1 MSSPETRP
9 DPRPGLR
16 LVDEP
21 APMRVSPW
29 QPPALTREYAPA
41 LPAGGGWMLP
51 DLGGPAPAAEPVDAS
66 FEAGYAAGL
75 RDGVSQ
81 AGAQL
86 KPASQVL
93 QGVARELAAQVSVL
107 VSDRQR
113 DLEALSLAIARQL
126 VQREVSADPS
136 LIATWVARALA
147 LLPHDLAIDIRVHPA
162 ELEAMAPVRD
172 TLLPPD
178 AGVTLHW
185 IADPEVGRAGFVV
198 ESPQRLVDGR
208 LDVALRALYER
219 LEQE

>member
-1 MSSPETRP
+1 MSSPDLRP
-9 DPRPGLR
+9 DLR
-16 LVDEP
+16 VLDRATPEP
-21 APMRVSPW
+21 VAAW
-29 QPPALTREYAPA
+29 LPPALTREYAPA
-41 LPAGGGWMLP
+41 LPSGGGWMLP

-75 RDGVSQ
+75 RDGVAQ

-93 QGVARELAAQVSVL
+93 QGVARDLAGKVSVL

-113 DLEALSLAIARQL
+113 DLEALALAVARQL
-126 VQREVSADPS
+126 VQREVTADPA
-136 LIATWVARALA
+136 LVATWITRAIA
-147 LLPHDLAIDIRVHPA
+147 LLPHDLTIEIRVHPA

-172 TLLPPD
+172 TLLPKD
-178 AGVTLHW
+178 SGVTLHW
-185 IADPEVGRAGFVV
+185 IADAEVGRAGFVV